1 MPSSPH
7 VELLIEEEAA
17 GPSSATD
24 PLEPSRAMDAS
35 RRSRRRSYPTECGV
49 LGPLILYA
57 LLVFGIVVT
66 AATIGLLISMN
77 GDSQTSQ
84 HVEVRQG
91 LRQPPSL
98 PLYEMSDFCEDTWKK
113 LASYNATRDLPT
125 RFSDDYFTLAREA
138 TKLLGTRCNY
148 SADPCKQELYVRR
161 FDAFRGVY
169 NFEGGCNATH
179 VPNPKLYLSRY
190 LDVPV
195 F

>member
-1 MPSSPH
+1 MPSSPR
-7 VELLIEEEAA
+7 VELLIEEESES
-17 GPSSATD
+17 GGSVTD
-24 PLEPSRAMDAS
+24 PL
-35 RRSRRRSYPTECGV
+35 RRSRRRRSSSSSSECGV

-57 LLVFGIVVT
+57 ILVLGIVVT
-66 AATIGLLISMN
+66 AATIGLLVSVN
-77 GDSQTSQ
+77 RDSEPSQ
-84 HVEVRQG
+84 HVGVHRQ
-91 LRQPPSL
+91 RQPPQRL
-98 PLYEMSDFCEDTWKK
+98 PLYEMADFCEDTWKK

-138 TKLLGTRCNY
+138 TQLLGNRCNY

-169 NFEGGCNATH
+169 NFEGGCNATTH